1 MSGAKL
7 QKSSISNQ
15 QSSIMRVGIIG
26 SGTMGSGIAQVAA
39 ASGCKVKLYDTNQS
53 ALDKA
58 KEALEKILLRLIE
71 KERIDADEKSRIQN
85 NISYVDNLQDLS
97 DSDLTIE
104 AIVENLDIKKKVF
117 SELETYVSKDC
128 IIASNTSSLSIASI
142 AASLKKPERC
152 IGIHFFNP
160 APLMQLVEVIPAIQT
175 SKEVLEKSTK
185 IISDWKKTVAVAKD
199 TPGFIVNRV
208 ARPFYGEAL
217 RIYEEGIADL
227 PAGQAGFATI
237 DESLKTLGGFKMGP
251 FELMDFI
258 GNDVNY
264 KVTETVFTAFYF
276 DPRYKPAF
284 TQKRF
289 AEAGYLGRKS
299 GKGYYDYDD
308 NGRILISTELKKPLD
323 EKLAQQIFDRVL
335 VMLINE
341 AADALFMNIASAED
355 IDHAMTKGVNYP
367 KGLLAWADEKGID
380 WCVSKMDELY
390 NEYHEDRYRC
400 SPLLRKMKTN
410 GLRFEV

>member
-1 MSGAKL
+1 MN
-7 QKSSISNQ
+7 I
-15 QSSIMRVGIIG
+15 GIIG

-39 ASGCKVKLYDTNQS
+39 TAGCKVKLYDANQA

-58 KEALEKILLRLIE
+58 KSALEKILIRLVE
-71 KERIDADEKSRIQN
+71 KGRIDTAEKSRIQD
-85 NISYVDNLQDLS
+85 NIAYVDNLKDLA
-97 DSDLTIE
+97 DSNLTIE
-104 AIVENLDIKKKVF
+104 AIVENLDIKQKVF
-117 SELETYVSKDC
+117 KELESYVSSDC

-142 AASLKKPERC
+142 ASSLKIPERC

-175 SKEVLEKSTK
+175 SEEVLEKTVQT
-185 IISDWKKTVAVAKD
+185 ISDWKKVVAVAKD

-208 ARPFYGEAL
+208 ARPFYGESL
-217 RIYEEGIADL
+217 RIYEEGLAD
-227 PAGQAGFATI
+227 FTTI
-237 DESLKTLGGFKMGP
+237 DWSLKTLGGFRMGP

-264 KVTETVFTAFYF
+264 TVTETVFTAFYF

-289 AEAGYLGRKS
+289 SEAGYLGRKS
-299 GKGYYDYDD
+299 GKGYYDYDE
-308 NGRILISTELKKPLD
+308 NGKIITNDSVSSSEVEMSLSET
-323 EKLAQQIFDRVL
+323 IFDRVL

-341 AADALFMNIASAED
+341 AADALFLNIASAAD
-355 IDHAMTKGVNYP
+355 IDNAMTKGVNYP
-367 KGLLAWADEKGID
+367 KGLLAWANEKGID
-380 WCVSKMDELY
+380 WCVTKLDELY

-400 SPLLRKMKTN
+400 SPLLRKMNRENKMFFN
-410 GLRFEV
+410 K